1 MAIGALGG
9 QPQEQ
14 PQPQLQHDEADGQH
28 HQQTH
33 EGHLLP
39 PTTAA
44 LAALSMSS
52 ALSPPVAAAAA
63 EAGGSEDTAALERAL
78 AGYCAVP
85 DATAASATAMVES
98 DAEEAGAAADGR
110 DAPLLAPQQIQRQQE
125 DAVGHLNRVLLHV
138 QRAKRLEGVVGL
150 MGPYLTSEDGKVGW
164 LCGWVWCGM
173 YESLCGSYEQ

>member
-14 PQPQLQHDEADGQH
+14 PRPQLQHEEADGQH
-28 HQQTH
+28 QQQTQ
-33 EGHLLP
+33 EGLLP
-39 PTTAA
+39 DPTTAA

-63 EAGGSEDTAALERAL
+63 EGGGREDTAALERAL

-110 DAPLLAPQQIQRQQE
+110 EAPLQQIQRQQE

-150 MGPYLTSEDGKVGW
+150 MGPYLTSEDGKVGG
-164 LCGWVWCGM
+164 CVGVGGGM
-173 YESLCGSYEQ
+173 Y